1 MSIKQKDDA
10 RGLPITRIET
20 ISNSDINLNRV
31 GYADIDKL
39 QAKNFL
45 LEDGEILFS
54 HINSV
59 PHIGKCAL
67 YEKDLGE
74 LVHGMNL
81 LSFKPNK
88 LLIFPRY
95 ALHILRSRQFMDQLT
110 KSIKKA
116 VNQAS
121 VSISDIKRISL
132 DIPSLAEQKRIAEIL
147 DKAAVIKVKREQAI
161 AKLDEVV
168 QSMYLEMFS
177 NCNEKVSIKDVVL
190 KDKITDHSDGNSV
203 WSLTLE
209 QIESQSGNL
218 IKKIM
223 VDRKELGSS
232 TFYFQSPVVLYSK
245 LRPYLNKVIIPKESG
260 YATTELVPLYASD
273 KVLPIYLATV
283 LRSKRFVEY
292 ININSAGAKMP
303 RVIMDKFW
311 DYQIPIPSLAKQK
324 IFSDICNSI
333 ENQKINHLN
342 SYSKIQLLIES
353 LQDQAF
359 SAGVND

>member
-1 MSIKQKDDA
+1 MSWHESTLGDECELYQPQTLAKKELDNSGIYKVYGANGVIGTHSKFNHESPQLLVTCRGATCGTINISEAKSWINGNAMVIKPRNANIDLYFLSHYLHTLDISKAITGAAQ
-10 RGLPITRIET
+10 PQITRQSLAPIK
-20 ISNSDINLNRV
+20 I
-31 GYADIDKL
+31 K
-39 QAKNFL
+39 FPP
-45 LEDGEILFS
+45 LEE
-54 HINSV
+54 
-59 PHIGKCAL
+59 
-67 YEKDLGE
+67 
-74 LVHGMNL
+74 
-81 LSFKPNK
+81 
-88 LLIFPRY
+88 
-95 ALHILRSRQFMDQLT
+95 QQ
-110 KSIKKA
+110 
-116 VNQAS
+116 
-121 VSISDIKRISL
+121 RIS
-132 DIPSLAEQKRIAEIL
+132 EVL
-147 DKAAVIKVKREQAI
+147 DKAASVKEKREQAI
-161 AKLDEVV
+161 AKLDEIA
-168 QSMYLEMFS
+168 QSTYLEMFS
-177 NCNEKVSIKDVVL
+177 NCNEKVSIKDVIL
-190 KDKITDHSDGNSV
+190 RDRIADHSDGNSV

-260 YATTELVPLYASD
+260 YATTELVPLYPSD

-292 ININSAGAKMP
+292 ADVNSAGAKMP

-311 DYQIPIPSLAKQK
+311 DYQIPVPSITKQK
-324 IFSDICNSI
+324 IFSDICDSI

-353 LQDQAF
+353 LQDHAF